1 MLPQDMVPFKCNGK
15 NCTLSF
21 PLHEK
26 TNQVYPKI
34 KCHRTTILFDLI
46 CDFFQNSIQ
55 CPSENCGIETN
66 IWQKRRR
73 IVEIRSQ
80 YEALRGEIEKGK
92 ARQVSSYSKLFCK
105 ISTFSLSSRPSI
117 NFLHDLI
124 FEWEKIVARPYKEFS
139 YLEDILV
146 KMLLLEHFED
156 EDKWIGFSSHWLRRA
171 T

>member
-1 MLPQDMVPFKCNGK
+1 MGFQDNNVIVQSIHNISPGKSVIIGQEVRGRMEKMLPQDMVPFKCNGK

-92 ARQVSSYSKLFCK
+92 AR
-105 ISTFSLSSRPSI
+105 
-117 NFLHDLI
+117 
-124 FEWEKIVARPYKEFS
+124 
-139 YLEDILV
+139 
-146 KMLLLEHFED
+146 
-156 EDKWIGFSSHWLRRA
+156 
-171 T
+171 